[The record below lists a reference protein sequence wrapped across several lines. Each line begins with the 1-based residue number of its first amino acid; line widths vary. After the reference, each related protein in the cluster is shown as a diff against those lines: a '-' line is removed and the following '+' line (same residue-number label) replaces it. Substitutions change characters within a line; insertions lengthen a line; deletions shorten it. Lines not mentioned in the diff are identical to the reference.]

1 MDQLEEEKKVQK
13 EGRDL
18 EVEASNDNGIFSQT
32 LHAFAEAFTA
42 HGVHY
47 IFERGQNVGSRLFWV
62 VIVLIAFICSCLMLE
77 R

>member
-1 MDQLEEEKKVQK
+1 MDQEDEKKVQ
-13 EGRDL
+13 RD
-18 EVEASNDNGIFSQT
+18 EADDDNGIFSQT

-47 IFERGQNVGSRLFWV
+47 IFERGQNIGSRVFWV
-62 VIVLIAFICSCLMLE
+62 LIVLVAFICCGLMLE